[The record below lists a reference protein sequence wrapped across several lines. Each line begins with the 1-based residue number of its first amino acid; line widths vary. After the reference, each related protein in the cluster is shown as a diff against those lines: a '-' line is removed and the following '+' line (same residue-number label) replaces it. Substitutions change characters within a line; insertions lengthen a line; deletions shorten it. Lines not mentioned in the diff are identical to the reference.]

1 MVATVAERK
10 ARKLEHLRSS
20 SREVMAELRSYAA
33 RHHGRFLVFGSIARN
48 EPRFDSDFDVVVDF
62 PTTLE
67 RAARD
72 YAEAACR
79 RHGISP
85 DVHLMSEAS
94 DGLMLRVRRD
104 AVVLS

>member
-20 SREVMAELRSYAA
+20 AKQVMAELRSYAR
-33 RHHGRFLVFGSIARN
+33 RHHARFLVFGSIARD
-48 EPRFDSDFDVVVDF
+48 EPRFDSDFDVLVDF
-62 PTTLE
+62 PPALE

-79 RHGISP
+79 RHGLSP
-85 DVHLMSEAS
+85 DVHLISEAS